1 MCPKVQAVIAS
12 GLVAAAFGLIAEP
25 ADAQTRTTQ
34 RATAPAVSSTR
45 ITTIDEDRR
54 VRTKIV
60 VQRRS
65 FLDGGTEVLPGE
77 RKYTDYVY
85 PPGYSPTASIDG
97 TNIGGIR
104 HPLPGPWDLTGK
116 NNPYPWW

>member
-1 MCPKVQAVIAS
+1 MGSKVQAVIVF
-12 GLVAAAFGLIAEP
+12 GLVAAAFGLAPEP
-25 ADAQTRTTQ
+25 ADAQTRTQ
-34 RATAPAVSSTR
+34 RVTATAVSGTR
-45 ITTIDEDRR
+45 VTTIDEDRR
-54 VRTKIV
+54 VRTKII

-97 TNIGGIR
+97 TNVGGIR
-104 HPLPGPWDLTGK
+104 HPLPGPWDLPGK